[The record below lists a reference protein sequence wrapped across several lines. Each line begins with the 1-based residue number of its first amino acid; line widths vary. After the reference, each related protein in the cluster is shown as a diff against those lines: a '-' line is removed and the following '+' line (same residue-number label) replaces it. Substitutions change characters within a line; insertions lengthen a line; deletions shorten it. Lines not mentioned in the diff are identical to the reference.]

1 MFVCFE
7 IEMVGI
13 IYLDCLLDSMA
24 GRMIVMAVVH
34 RNLNR
39 RLLSRRQ
46 SLLNRLVLVDHIDL
60 KVVLVILD
68 LAVHIEKMAAAPM
81 IAVVVAD
88 TNVLELQMVLQ
99 TKINRIANYSHSQR
113 MKVHNRLTISLFMS
127 CGNSK
132 TQ

>member
-24 GRMIVMAVVH
+24 GRMIVMAAV
-34 RNLNR
+34 
-39 RLLSRRQ
+39 RQ

-68 LAVHIEKMAAAPM
+68 LAVHIEKMAAAP
-81 IAVVVAD
+81 IAVEVAD

-99 TKINRIANYSHSQR
+99 TKINRIANYSHS
-113 MKVHNRLTISLFMS
+113 
-127 CGNSK
+127 
-132 TQ
+132 